1 MPDKAIFMNILGGKE
16 QRMPVV
22 KLPFAFVQR
31 VLMSMK
37 AIYLAKIAQ
46 QSVMMVGVLCSL
58 LDLLYFIFYF

>member
-46 QSVMMVGVLCSL
+46 Q
-58 LDLLYFIFYF
+58 